1 MSELSRALKRLRD
14 LCRVHART
22 LGEIATRGEGGV
34 QGIGT
39 VGYYLAARSQGIFMK
54 SDQRPKV
61 RPVQQTS
68 IADKVFAPV
77 GLGRK
82 QIALTR
88 VHPLV
93 VLADM
98 RRGSLVS
105 LERYLIQEGGISD
118 PAIALELQKLIA
130 GGRTGSKFKLLVVES
145 TAVLK
150 RKVGRKSAAGRAPT
164 PAELDLATRYEA
176 VEENGIAAALVEA
189 AAGKSSTSHVRQVV
203 KRVRKHR
210 ADIAAAEAKAAA
222 RESALKEGQDRKAQA
237 LQTLRDRKPV

>member
-1 MSELSRALKRLRD
+1 
-14 LCRVHART
+14 
-22 LGEIATRGEGGV
+22 
-34 QGIGT
+34 
-39 VGYYLAARSQGIFMK
+39 MK

-61 RPVQQTS
+61 RPVKQTS

-118 PAIALELQKLIA
+118 PEIALELQRLIA
-130 GGRTGSKFKLLVVES
+130 GGRTGTKFKITVVENG
-145 TAVLK
+145 TVAK
-150 RKVGRKSAAGRAPT
+150 RKGGRPRTAGRAPT
-164 PAELDLATRYEA
+164 TAELDLTARYEA
-176 VEENGIAAALVEA
+176 VEEHGIAAALIEA
-189 AAGKSSTSHVRQVV
+189 AAGKCSTSQVRQVV
-203 KRVRKHR
+203 KRVRKYR
-210 ADIAAAEAKAAA
+210 AEIAAAEAKVAA
-222 RESALKEGQDRKAQA
+222 RASSLKAGQERREQA
-237 LQTLRDRKPV
+237 LQTLRDKKNV